1 MAAKHQ
7 EWAER
12 GVHFEELPVSQPW
25 GIQAVFADLDG
36 NRFDLIQSP
45 WLVESLEAERHRA
58 AERQEAQRRAAYEL
72 GAAKERQSRLFPQ
85 SMPKLRTLSYAG
97 RCMQARQVGG
107 DYYDFLDLG
116 RG

>member
-1 MAAKHQ
+1 MFLTDNIAAKHR

-12 GVHFEELPVSQPW
+12 GVRFEQLPVSQPW
-25 GIQAVFADLDG
+25 GIHAVFADLDG

-72 GAAKERQSRLFPQ
+72 GAAKEVQSRLFPQ

-97 RCMQARQVGG
+97 VHAGAAG
-107 DYYDFLDLG
+107 G
-116 RG
+116 RGLLRLP